1 MFHFYQ
7 LISYTNNNCHLV
19 LSFINI
25 YIILWLN
32 VYECHSS
39 TDKATENK
47 MKKVAAAG
55 ETPTS
60 KRRRGNFSSKKNL
73 IDYQPKN
80 IL

>member
-1 MFHFYQ
+1 
-7 LISYTNNNCHLV
+7 
-19 LSFINI
+19 
-25 YIILWLN
+25 
-32 VYECHSS
+32 
-39 TDKATENK
+39 